1 MLIYIVISEY
11 KWHTP
16 LLKGGIIG
24 STIINSLYFSTILY
38 MYIVSKKIILYHYT
52 NRYLY
57 LYMYSIS
64 IKEEVTLLRFITL
77 DILINTNK
85 KTDYYSIVYSLFI
98 YIVITY
104 AFLIISL
111 LEVLS

>member
-1 MLIYIVISEY
+1 
-11 KWHTP
+11 
-16 LLKGGIIG
+16 
-24 STIINSLYFSTILY
+24 

>member
-1 MLIYIVISEY
+1 
-11 KWHTP
+11 
-16 LLKGGIIG
+16 
-24 STIINSLYFSTILY
+24 
-38 MYIVSKKIILYHYT
+38 MYIVSKKINLYYYT

-98 YIVITY
+98 CIVITY

-111 LEVLS
+111 LEALS

>member
-1 MLIYIVISEY
+1 
-11 KWHTP
+11 
-16 LLKGGIIG
+16 
-24 STIINSLYFSTILY
+24 
-38 MYIVSKKIILYHYT
+38 MYIVSKKINLYHYT

-98 YIVITY
+98 CIVITY
-104 AFLIISL
+104 TFLIISL
-111 LEVLS
+111 LEALS

>member
-1 MLIYIVISEY
+1 
-11 KWHTP
+11 
-16 LLKGGIIG
+16 
-24 STIINSLYFSTILY
+24 
-38 MYIVSKKIILYHYT
+38 MYIVSKKINLYHYT

-77 DILINTNK
+77 DILIDTNK

-98 YIVITY
+98 CIVITY
-104 AFLIISL
+104 TFLIISL
-111 LEVLS
+111 LEALS

>member
-1 MLIYIVISEY
+1 
-11 KWHTP
+11 
-16 LLKGGIIG
+16 
-24 STIINSLYFSTILY
+24 
-38 MYIVSKKIILYHYT
+38 MYIVSKKINLYHYT

-64 IKEEVTLLRFITL
+64 IKEEVTLLRFIAL

-98 YIVITY
+98 CIVITY
-104 AFLIISL
+104 TFLIISL
-111 LEVLS
+111 LEALS